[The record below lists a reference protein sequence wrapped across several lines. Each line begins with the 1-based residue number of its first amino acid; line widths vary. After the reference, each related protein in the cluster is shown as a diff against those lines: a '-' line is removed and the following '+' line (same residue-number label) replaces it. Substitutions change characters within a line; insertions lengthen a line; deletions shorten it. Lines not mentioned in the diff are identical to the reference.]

1 MCVCVC
7 KYKIAHKE
15 KSWHWPSVCRA
26 KRRRHDASRQRRR
39 CGRRS
44 FARPP
49 HKLKRRQQQ
58 QRQLPLAAAA
68 ASAEFYIRRVARELR
83 TNEREGNSAHS
94 SGVCL
99 KQQPLARACKFSA
112 RSARARGQPR
122 RTLKRNRLAQLWC
135 GSNRATTTTAAIMMM
150 QPMMLIFHAAN
161 SAQLDTQRRR
171 LRALTC
177 AFVSFHAALGPRA
190 PGWGA
195 VICEIHFC
203 PRVAR
208 RARWLASRIRAQS
221 SSEPLLSFRCKLWSC
236 GLRKLI
242 S

>member
-83 TNEREGNSAHS
+83 TNERR
-94 SGVCL
+94 
-99 KQQPLARACKFSA
+99 QQRALEWRLPEA
-112 RSARARGQPR
+112 TAARARLQIQCAFGPR
-122 RTLKRNRLAQLWC
+122 SRPA
-135 GSNRATTTTAAIMMM
+135 
-150 QPMMLIFHAAN
+150 AAN
-161 SAQLDTQRRR
+161 AETKSPRPIVVRQQSSDGRRR
-171 LRALTC
+171 
-177 AFVSFHAALGPRA
+177 
-190 PGWGA
+190 
-195 VICEIHFC
+195 
-203 PRVAR
+203 R
-208 RARWLASRIRAQS
+208 R
-221 SSEPLLSFRCKLWSC
+221 
-236 GLRKLI
+236 
-242 S
+242 